1 MVDIDLR
8 ERIGF
13 EVFGTND
20 LVGFILNRF
29 FKAIC
34 ANGVGTLE
42 TVRKVE
48 GRAKPIGANSA
59 FELIDMENFHI
70 LLIY

>member
-8 ERIGF
+8 DGIAFKIFRA
-13 EVFGTND
+13 ND

-29 FKAIC
+29 FKAIG
-34 ANGVGTLE
+34 ANGVGALE
-42 TVRKVE
+42 TIWKVE
-48 GRAKPIGANSA
+48 GRAEPIGAKSA

-70 LLIY
+70 L